1 LANFRVHH
9 REPSVAGL
17 DGDEAKGLP
26 WLHEPARRI
35 YGESLWYARPFMS
48 ARPCNVSYRDVS
60 GIRHV
65 VRVHAEGVREAACLA
80 LVEFRKERKKGDW
93 GEPPG
98 TATTLTI
105 EVLPPPIT
113 HEVRVADVM
122 RWLEGGASD
131 PAKAVEKARLRKLLE

>member
-1 LANFRVHH
+1 
-9 REPSVAGL
+9 
-17 DGDEAKGLP
+17 
-26 WLHEPARRI
+26 
-35 YGESLWYARPFMS
+35 MS

-80 LVEFRKERKKGDW
+80 LVEFRNERKQGDW

-98 TATTLTI
+98 SATTLTV
-105 EVLPPPIT
+105 EVLPPPIA
-113 HEVRVADVM
+113 HEVRVTDVM

-131 PAKAVEKARLRKLLE
+131 PAKAVEKARLRRLLE